1 VSFKDHD
8 RDATRARILD
18 AAIARFG
25 TKGYE
30 ATSLDSIASDVGL
43 AKQTILYWF
52 GSKEGLLEAAL
63 DLTASELTEALEA
76 PLRVTGEGWA
86 KVESLVRSVFR
97 LAGRRP
103 ELLGLVRE
111 ATRIGPPAS
120 TRLSDTLGPLLER
133 AVGFLQEEMDAGRMR
148 KQDPRLVLLAAYST
162 VVGMAT
168 EVQILAVLGE
178 EPGPRSLVRRRREL
192 LCFLSSAL
200 LVEGEKGS

>member
-1 VSFKDHD
+1 MSFKDHD
-8 RDATRARILD
+8 RDATKSRILD

-30 ATSLDSIASDVGL
+30 ATSLDSIANDIGL

-52 GSKEGLLEAAL
+52 GSKEGLLDAAL
-63 DLTASELTEALEA
+63 DLAARELTEALEA
-76 PLRVTGEGWA
+76 PLRVSGEGWG

-120 TRLSDTLGPLLER
+120 TRLSDTLGPLLAR
-133 AVGFLQEEMDAGRMR
+133 AVDFLQEEMDAGRMR

-168 EVQILAVLGE
+168 EVEILAVLGE

-192 LCFLSSAL
+192 LSFLSSAL
-200 LVEGEKGS
+200 LVDGT

>member
-8 RDATRARILD
+8 RDATKSRILD

-30 ATSLDSIASDVGL
+30 ATSLDSIANDIGL

-52 GSKEGLLEAAL
+52 GSKEGLLDAAL
-63 DLTASELTEALEA
+63 DLAARELTEALEA
-76 PLRVTGEGWA
+76 PLRVSGEGWG

-120 TRLSDTLGPLLER
+120 TRLSDTLGPLLAR
-133 AVGFLQEEMDAGRMR
+133 AVDFLQEEMDAGRMR

-168 EVQILAVLGE
+168 EVEILAVLGE

-192 LCFLSSAL
+192 LSFLSSAL
-200 LVEGEKGS
+200 LVDGT

>member
-1 VSFKDHD
+1 MSFKDHD
-8 RDATRARILD
+8 RDATKSRILD

-30 ATSLDSIASDVGL
+30 ATSLDCIASDIGL

-52 GSKEGLLEAAL
+52 GSKEGLLDAAL
-63 DLTASELTEALEA
+63 DLAARELTEALEA
-76 PLRVTGEGWA
+76 PLRVSGEGWA

-120 TRLSDTLGPLLER
+120 TRLSDTLGPLLAR
-133 AVGFLQEEMDAGRMR
+133 AVDFLQEEMDAGRMR

-168 EVQILAVLGE
+168 EVEILEVLGE

-192 LCFLSSAL
+192 LSFLSSAL
-200 LVEGEKGS
+200 LVDGT

>member
-8 RDATRARILD
+8 RDATKSRILD

-30 ATSLDSIASDVGL
+30 ATSLDSIANDIGL

-52 GSKEGLLEAAL
+52 GSKEGLLDAAL
-63 DLTASELTEALEA
+63 DLAARELTEALEA
-76 PLRVTGEGWA
+76 PLRVSGEGWG

-111 ATRIGPPAS
+111 ATRVGPPAS
-120 TRLSDTLGPLLER
+120 TRLSDTLGPLLAR
-133 AVGFLQEEMDAGRMR
+133 AVDFLQEEMDAGRMR

-168 EVQILAVLGE
+168 EVEILAVLGE

-192 LCFLSSAL
+192 LSFLSSAL
-200 LVEGEKGS
+200 LVDGT

>member
-1 VSFKDHD
+1 MSFKDHD
-8 RDATRARILD
+8 RDATKSRILD

-30 ATSLDSIASDVGL
+30 ATSLDSIANDIGL

-52 GSKEGLLEAAL
+52 GSKEGLLDAAL
-63 DLTASELTEALEA
+63 DLAARELTEALEA
-76 PLRVTGEGWA
+76 PLRVSGEGWG

-111 ATRIGPPAS
+111 ATRVGPPAS
-120 TRLSDTLGPLLER
+120 TRLSDTLGPLLAR
-133 AVGFLQEEMDAGRMR
+133 AVDFLQEEMDAGRMR

-168 EVQILAVLGE
+168 EVEILAVLGE

-192 LCFLSSAL
+192 LSFLSSAL
-200 LVEGEKGS
+200 LVDGT

>member
-8 RDATRARILD
+8 RDATKSRILD

-30 ATSLDSIASDVGL
+30 ATSLDCIASDIGL

-52 GSKEGLLEAAL
+52 GSKEGLLDAAL
-63 DLTASELTEALEA
+63 DLAARELTEALEA
-76 PLRVTGEGWA
+76 PLRVSGEGWA

-120 TRLSDTLGPLLER
+120 TRLSDTLGPLLAR
-133 AVGFLQEEMDAGRMR
+133 AVDFLQEEMDAGRMR

-168 EVQILAVLGE
+168 EVEILEVLGE

-192 LCFLSSAL
+192 LSFLSSAL
-200 LVEGEKGS
+200 LVDGT